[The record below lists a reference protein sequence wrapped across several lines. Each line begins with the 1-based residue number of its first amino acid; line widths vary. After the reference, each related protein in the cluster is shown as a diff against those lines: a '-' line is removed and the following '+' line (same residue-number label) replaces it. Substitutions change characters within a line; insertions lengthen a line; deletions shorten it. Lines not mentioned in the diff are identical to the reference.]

1 MACTG
6 VPHIVLHVLCS
17 THTSGGDNFGPIKSE
32 LGVFWPFWAMFL
44 YIQRAKI
51 ALILTLEGLKYPPEV
66 RVEHET
72 CSTICG
78 TPVQAILDQ
87 KSLTRL
93 AEGVREG
100 LKYGLECASS
110 NDRNGLN
117 LASEPSRGP

>member
-1 MACTG
+1 MFN
-6 VPHIVLHVLCS
+6 PHLW
-17 THTSGGDNFGPIKSE
+17 GGILGPIKSE

-44 YIQRAKI
+44 YILRAKI
-51 ALILTLEGLKYPPEV
+51 ALILTPEGLKYPPEV

-117 LASEPSRGP
+117 LALEPSGGP

>member
-1 MACTG
+1 M
-6 VPHIVLHVLCS
+6 VPVTNMRYAS
-17 THTSGGDNFGPIKSE
+17 
-32 LGVFWPFWAMFL
+32 
-44 YIQRAKI
+44 
-51 ALILTLEGLKYPPEV
+51 EGLKYPPEV

-87 KSLTRL
+87 KSLIRL

>member
-1 MACTG
+1 M
-6 VPHIVLHVLCS
+6 
-17 THTSGGDNFGPIKSE
+17 GPEDPSNKKIPIIFFKAKSSE
-32 LGVFWPFWAMFL
+32 
-44 YIQRAKI
+44 IAKHFQ
-51 ALILTLEGLKYPPEV
+51 K
-66 RVEHET
+66 